1 MNDLGLAII
10 AVITLGI
17 SALIIQIS
25 RRRIRLPRWL
35 GGKS

>member
-1 MNDLGLAII
+1 MNDLWLAII
-10 AVITLGI
+10 AITTLGI

-35 GGKS
+35 GGDS